1 MHSSLDVLTLIG
13 SIAGHVRLNTGCLGL
28 KADFWSWLE
37 QCIARC
43 GKLLS
48 PFYCLARIFQA
59 HTRITNGHII
69 VRWPPVTSAYT
80 YGDVVT
86 PPALLLRAQLNEGW
100 YSFLLQV
107 KLCRCAVCTT
117 GQVE

>member
-28 KADFWSWLE
+28 KDAYWSWLE

-80 YGDVVT
+80 YRDVVT
-86 PPALLLRAQLNEGW
+86 PHALLLRPHLNEGC
-100 YSFLLQV
+100 YSFLPQLN
-107 KLCRCAVCTT
+107 LRRSALYP
-117 GQVE
+117 